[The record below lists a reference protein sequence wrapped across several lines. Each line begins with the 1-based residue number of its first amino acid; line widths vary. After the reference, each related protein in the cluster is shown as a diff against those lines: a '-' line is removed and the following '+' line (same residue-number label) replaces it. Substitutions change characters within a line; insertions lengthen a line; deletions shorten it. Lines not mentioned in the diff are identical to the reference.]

1 MRWLA
6 LILVA
11 GCGGKAPP
19 TVGNTHRGGS
29 QAIVDATEDCTARI
43 ESWKPGNH
51 DRYAFEDPKTKRSGF
66 KTRTGKVVIPARYA
80 AVYAFSP
87 MGVAAVIDQASSYL
101 FIDVSGKQLA
111 RAYAVDSG
119 PDYFQE
125 GHARIW
131 DQRKRIGFMSDRG
144 KIVIPPKF
152 DAAASFCRGKAEV
165 ELEGETF
172 YIDKQGNKTTP
183 PPVDEAK

>member
-1 MRWLA
+1 
-6 LILVA
+6 
-11 GCGGKAPP
+11 
-19 TVGNTHRGGS
+19 
-29 QAIVDATEDCTARI
+29 
-43 ESWKPGNH
+43 
-51 DRYAFEDPKTKRSGF
+51 
-66 KTRTGKVVIPARYA
+66 
-80 AVYAFSP
+80 
-87 MGVAAVIDQASSYL
+87 MGVAAVIDQMSSYL
-101 FIDVSGKQLA
+101 FIDASGKELA

-131 DQRKRIGFMSDRG
+131 DKRKKVGFMNDRG

-152 DAAASFCRGKAEV
+152 DGAASFCLGKAEV

-172 YIDKQGNKTTP
+172 YIDKRGNKTTP